1 MHQLTNGRHATNV
14 RHLETLDFK
23 YSAIST
29 AQDANYALS
38 ASMYETKFK
47 NIKTVPDCP
56 ITSPGHRLRKEPSL
70 QTIKNTVKI
79 CADIYDISRIA
90 LKIS

>member
-29 AQDANYALS
+29 AQDAKYVLS
-38 ASMYETKFK
+38 ASMYKTKFK
-47 NIKTVPDCP
+47 NVKTERDCL
-56 ITSPGHRLRKEPSL
+56 ITSFGH
-70 QTIKNTVKI
+70 
-79 CADIYDISRIA
+79 
-90 LKIS
+90 